1 MKPVTLKQIAETLGL
16 SVATVSKALR
26 NYPDVSEK
34 NKKLVNDL
42 ASSLNYV
49 PNPSAVNLRTQ
60 KSKTIGVII
69 PATVHHFFSN
79 VINGILEIAEK
90 EEYLV
95 ILMQSNEDYELE
107 KRQVDLLINKNVDG
121 ILISLSNKTNNFS
134 HIQKIMNFG
143 IPLTLFDK
151 ISKSVNCSKVII
163 DDRTAAYNAV
173 SHLITKGHRKIA
185 HFRGD
190 LIPQNSIDRF
200 LGYKQALIDNGISY
214 DSSLVFMCNNNN
226 DFEDG
231 YNAAKNMFEKFGDSI
246 DAIFCITDVVATGAL
261 KYFRDNSIKV
271 PEDIALFGFSD
282 WFMSSVITP
291 ALSTVHQPGYE
302 MGKESAKILFSEID
316 NKFKGKPI
324 SYKTV
329 ILDTHL
335 VIRESC

>member
-1 MKPVTLKQIAETLGL
+1 MKPITLKQIAETLGL
-16 SVATVSKALR
+16 SVSTVSKALR
-26 NYPDVSEK
+26 DYPDVSEK

-42 ASSLNYV
+42 ARSLNYV

-90 EEYLV
+90 EGYLV
-95 ILMQSNEDYELE
+95 ILMQSNENYELE
-107 KRQVDLLINKNVDG
+107 KRHVDLLINKNVDG
-121 ILISLSNKTNNFS
+121 ILMSLSNKTNNFS
-134 HIQKIMNFG
+134 HIKKILDFG

-151 ISKSVNCSKVII
+151 ISKSINCSKVVI

-173 SHLITKGHRKIA
+173 SYLIKKGHKKIA

-200 LGYKQALIDNGISY
+200 LGYKQALIDNNIPY
-214 DSSLVFMCNNNN
+214 DASLVFMCNNNS

-231 YNAAKNMFEKFGDSI
+231 YNAAKILYKKFGNSV
-246 DAIFCITDVVATGAL
+246 DAVFCITDVVATGAL
-261 KYFRDNSIKV
+261 KYFRDYNIKV

-291 ALSTVHQPGYE
+291 ALSTVHQPGFE
-302 MGKESAKILFSEID
+302 MGKESAKILLDEIN
-316 NKFKGKPI
+316 NKYNGKPI
-324 SYKTV
+324 LYKTV
-329 ILDTHL
+329 VLETAL

>member
-1 MKPVTLKQIAETLGL
+1 MKPITLKQIAETLGL

-34 NKKLVNDL
+34 NKKRVNDL
-42 ASSLNYV
+42 ARSLNYV
-49 PNPSAVNLRTQ
+49 PNPSAVNLRTH

-69 PATVHHFFSN
+69 PATVHNFFSN

-95 ILMQSNEDYELE
+95 ILMQSNENYELE

-121 ILISLSNKTNNFS
+121 ILMALSNKTNNFS
-134 HIQKIMNFG
+134 HIQKILDFG

-151 ISKSVNCSKVII
+151 ISKSINCSKVII

-173 SHLITKGHRKIA
+173 THLIKKGHRKIA

-200 LGYKQALIDNGISY
+200 LGYKQALIDNDIAY

-226 DFEDG
+226 DFDDG
-231 YNAAKNMFEKFGDSI
+231 YNAAKKLYGKFGNSI

-261 KYFRDNSIKV
+261 KYFKDNNIKV

-329 ILDTHL
+329 ILDTNL

>member
-42 ASSLNYV
+42 AKSLNYA

-79 VINGILEIAEK
+79 VINGILEVAEK
-90 EEYLV
+90 EGYLV
-95 ILMQSNEDYELE
+95 ILMQSNENYELE
-107 KRQVDLLINKNVDG
+107 KRHVDLLINKNVDG
-121 ILISLSNKTNNFS
+121 ILMSLSNKTNNFS
-134 HIQKIMNFG
+134 HIKKILDFG
-143 IPLTLFDK
+143 IPLILFDK

-163 DDRTAAYNAV
+163 DDKKAAYNAV
-173 SHLITKGHRKIA
+173 THLIKKGHKKIA

-200 LGYKQALIDNGISY
+200 LGYKQALIDNNIPY
-214 DSSLVFMCNNNN
+214 DTSLVFMCNNNN

-231 YNAAKNMFEKFGDSI
+231 YNAAKILHKNFGDSV

-261 KYFRDNSIKV
+261 KYFRDNNIKV

-291 ALSTVHQPGYE
+291 TLSTVHQPGFE
-302 MGKESAKILFSEID
+302 MGKESAKILLDEIN
-316 NKFKGKPI
+316 NKYKGKTV

-329 ILDTHL
+329 VLNTKL